1 MQRELLRNPYLLE
14 YIQPEQ
20 QTAKLVDKLISKEPF
35 VIEYVREDLR
45 TPELIQKA
53 INTWSLTTEI
63 LDRLGI
69 PYVPPPK
76 REVHCNPDEDEPIN
90 ECNESDKDEDIN
102 NSEES
107 HGPKVEYFED
117 GFDVG
122 FTREKWD
129 AMMKI
134 KNIQMIKEAIE
145 HTPSIYKF
153 LNNVAF
159 DLLASQN

>member
-1 MQRELLRNPYLLE
+1 MRNPYLLE

-53 INTWSLTTEI
+53 IDTWSLTTEI

-76 REVHCNPDEDEPIN
+76 REVHCDPDEDEAMN
-90 ECNESDKDEDIN
+90 EYEESDKDEDIN
-102 NSEES
+102 NYEEMDD
-107 HGPKVEYFED
+107 GKVEYFED
-117 GFDVG
+117 GYDVK
-122 FTREKWD
+122 FTRE
-129 AMMKI
+129 
-134 KNIQMIKEAIE
+134 
-145 HTPSIYKF
+145 IYRRNVKYF
-153 LNNVAF
+153 LF
-159 DLLASQN
+159 YD